1 VLRALGISRSFG
13 GQVVLD
19 GVSLAVDG
27 RDRVGI
33 VGPNGAGKTTLLRIL
48 AGVDGPDSGRVEL
61 APRLLTVGYLP
72 QEPDATPEGSVLDY
86 LARRTGVSA
95 ASAELDRRTAELS
108 EEAATH
114 DAYSDALDRFV
125 ALGGGDLEARAAA
138 VLATVGFG
146 AARERDAAAAGTASP
161 SSRFDQPTATL
172 SGGESARM
180 ALAAILLSR
189 VDVLLL
195 DEPTNNL
202 DFAGLDLLEAFVDG
216 FGGAVVVVSHDRAF
230 LDRVVDRIVEIDD
243 HSHQVR
249 EFGGGWTAYTAAR
262 DLARSQQYDAH
273 ERFVTERD
281 RLRERQRTQQH
292 WSDRGVR
299 QAKASSEPDKNLK
312 AAWRARSEKQAGKI
326 KATERKLD
334 QLEVVDKPWEG
345 WRLQLALTP
354 AARSGQVVAR
364 LDAAVIEP
372 GASDTATDSHRF
384 RLGPIDL
391 EVAWQDRLAI
401 LGANGSGKTTLLR
414 AILGE
419 LPLVAGRRWVGPGVQ
434 IGSMD
439 QGRERYGG
447 DQPVLATLQ
456 ETTGMGISEARSLLA
471 KFGLGPD
478 HVDRAGRDLSPGERT
493 RAVLATLMAEGVNC
507 LVLDEPTNHLDV
519 EAIEQLEQALSSF
532 GGTLLLVSH
541 DRRFLEAVAVTRTV
555 EVASLG
561 STTAPSARA

>member
-33 VGPNGAGKTTLLRIL
+33 VGPNGAGKTTLLRVL
-48 AGVDGPDSGRVEL
+48 AGIDAPDAGHVEL

-72 QEPDATPEGSVLDY
+72 QEPDAIAGESVLDY
-86 LARRTGVSA
+86 LARRTGVTA

-108 EEAATH
+108 GEAETH

-125 ALGGGDLEARAAA
+125 ALGGDDLEARAAA
-138 VLATVGFG
+138 ILATVGFG
-146 AARERDAAAAGTASP
+146 AAHEQPRRSASP
-161 SSRFDQPTATL
+161 SSRFEQSTNTL
-172 SGGESARM
+172 SGGEAARL

-216 FGGAVVVVSHDRAF
+216 FAGAVVVVSHDRAF

-249 EFGGGWTAYTAAR
+249 EFAGGWTAYTAGR
-262 DLARSQQYDAH
+262 DLARSQQYEAH
-273 ERFVTERD
+273 DRYVSERD
-281 RLRERQRTQQH
+281 RLRDRQRTQQQ
-292 WSDRGVR
+292 WSDKGVR
-299 QAKASSEPDKNLK
+299 AAKASSEPDKNVK
-312 AAWRARSEKQAGKI
+312 AAARARSEKQAGKI

-334 QLEVVDKPWEG
+334 QLEAVDKPWEG

-354 AARSGQVVAR
+354 TARSGQVVAR
-364 LDAAVIEP
+364 LDAAVVEP
-372 GASDTATDSHRF
+372 AASDPKGDGPGF
-384 RLGPIDL
+384 RLGPVDL
-391 EVAWQDRLAI
+391 EIAWQDRLAI

-414 AILGE
+414 AILGD
-419 LPLVAGRRWVGPGVQ
+419 LPLASGRRWLGPGVQ
-434 IGSMD
+434 VGSMD
-439 QGRERYGG
+439 QNRERFGG
-447 DQPVLATLQ
+447 DQLVLATLQ
-456 ETTGMGISEARSLLA
+456 DATGMGTSEARSLLA
-471 KFGLGPD
+471 KFGLGAD

-532 GGTLLLVSH
+532 EGTLLLVSH

-561 STTAPSARA
+561 PATVPSARA